1 MDIAATTRAR
11 LEMQG
16 FVGLDDERLAEI
28 RPWLR
33 LAPGLCAAWA
43 AVGTA
48 WSSPALLWALV
59 PFAALGA
66 LRRGHAFDVLYNH
79 GLRHLRGTRPLPP
92 YAAPRRFACG
102 VATVW
107 LAATAAAFGGG
118 ATILGYAL
126 GAAFVMVALIP
137 ATIDFCIPSFF
148 FGLLFG
154 WPAACEHCDLAKR
167 PTNPHA
173 APTAGRPRRPPG
185 SCGRPARCGPRPWWG
200 RRTLPPAPEIGR
212 SGLSERHW
220 RR

>member
-1 MDIAATTRAR
+1 MDIDTKRAAATRAR

-28 RPWLR
+28 GPWLR

-66 LRRGHAFDVLYNH
+66 IRRGHPFDALYNH
-79 GLRHLRGTRPLPP
+79 VLRHLLGTRRLPP
-92 YAAPRRFACG
+92 YGAPRRFACG

-118 ATILGYAL
+118 ATVPGYAL
-126 GAAFVMVALIP
+126 GAAFVAAALVP
-137 ATIDFCIPSFF
+137 ATIDFCIPTFF

-154 WPAACEHCDLAKR
+154 WPAACERRDPAE
-167 PTNPHA
+167 A
-173 APTAGRPRRPPG
+173 AA
-185 SCGRPARCGPRPWWG
+185 
-200 RRTLPPAPEIGR
+200 
-212 SGLSERHW
+212 
-220 RR
+220 